1 MLNFKRYLTEIRA
14 ISNKI
19 RWKQWPPKVETRA
32 ARILTAEAEISD
44 IDYDSLLRIANR
56 QQDTSTVQ
64 DLENERQHQA
74 ITVTVNVELDFVPNP
89 REHYIGQMGAEKWA
103 KVKIVSSTRS
113 QSSHIVDMEI
123 NDLVNRDYE
132 NTEVKLAI
140 VQAVSYAIKTQNLKR
155 VFFYHEPRQG
165 SRFDRWLRGLFESI
179 KRDVGWSR
187 GMRIDQFL
195 PNIESGNNRY
205 SRGREDRL
213 VIESS
218 DAGRISW
225 YQWERPSDTPER
237 GEPDYQGASSMGRS
251 DAEISRDEVGPTTTK
266 SIDDVL
272 ADIEAAL
279 ADND

>member
-1 MLNFKRYLTEIRA
+1 MLKFRQFFTELR
-14 ISNKI
+14 STGNKI
-19 RWKQWPPKVETRA
+19 RWKQWPPRVETRA
-32 ARILTAEAEISD
+32 SRILTAEAEISD
-44 IDYDSLLRIANR
+44 VDYDSLLTIADR
-56 QQDTSTVQ
+56 QQDNSTVQ
-64 DLENERQHQA
+64 DLENERQQKA
-74 ITVTVNVELDFVPNP
+74 ITVAVDVELDFVPNP

-179 KRDVGWSR
+179 QSEVGWSR
-187 GMRIDQFL
+187 GWRINQFL
-195 PNIESGNNRY
+195 PNIESGSNRY
-205 SRGREDRL
+205 SRGQEGRI

-218 DAGRISW
+218 DAARISW

-251 DAEISRDEVGPTTTK
+251 DAEISRDEIGPTTTK